1 MMKSIFKS
9 ILGIVPSII
18 LVSILLVLSV
28 ATITSCVKNPVAI
41 NIVWS
46 IYASL
51 AFIMYIGQLC
61 FAIWLCM
68 KECEDFDERIKALE
82 DKNERL

>member
-18 LVSILLVLSV
+18 LVAILLVLSV
-28 ATITSCVKNPVAI
+28 VAITSCVKNPVAI
-41 NIVWS
+41 NIVCS

-51 AFIMYIGQLC
+51 GFIMYIGQLC
-61 FAIWLCM
+61 FVVWLC
-68 KECEDFDERIKALE
+68 KTEGEDFDKRIEALE
-82 DKNERL
+82 EKL